1 MAKKTKP
8 IHHSKAPASGSSA
21 GAKSSSD
28 RHKPSTRDL
37 LKFYIKSGKA
47 GLYLTTF
54 EETRAEAE
62 MKSVASELRFRLY
75 SWSLTQGLICVSDNP
90 PTLIPDTVDPVEM
103 LDNFQKLPLKSIVL
117 ARDLHML
124 LGDANQPNALLIRK
138 IKDAI
143 KVGTVSNRV
152 LMTVGCRFV
161 SIAELEKEWAVV
173 EFKLPDKESL
183 NMVLT
188 TLAESAGI
196 ELDGNR
202 DPILEAG
209 AGLTT
214 QEFSDAVAMSI
225 AECGEIRP
233 EIVSR
238 EKANTVKK
246 NGILEI
252 IETDIT
258 AADVAGLDIGKGW
271 ITKRKLAFT
280 PKARKFGLPTPKG
293 VLFVGIPGSGKSLI
307 GKATASILGVP
318 LLKLDAGKLFGSLV
332 GQSEEN
338 LRTVIQTAEAVAPC
352 VLFVDEL
359 EKGFSGSKSSGQ
371 TDGGTSAR
379 VFGTFLNW
387 MNDKTSPVFVFAT
400 ANDISQ
406 LPPEF
411 LRKGRF
417 DELFFVDLPDIDERA
432 AIWQVHISKHGRKP
446 DAYDIKTLSDR
457 TEGYTG
463 AEIEAAVNE
472 GLYAAFGESDGDGEL
487 EDRHMLEAV
496 KNTVPLSR
504 TMAPQIDAL
513 RTWAN
518 GRARRAS
525 AVKDAVTQGRK
536 LA

>member
-28 RHKPSTRDL
+28 KHKPSTRDL

-62 MKSVASELRFRLY
+62 MKSVASELGFRLY

-225 AECGEIRP
+225 AECSEIRP

-417 DELFFVDLPDIDERA
+417 DELFFVDLPDIDERS

-525 AVKDAVTQGRK
+525 AVKDAATQGRK